1 VTLRQSSPAPGEAS
15 SGRGPEPVW
24 PGPQHAGAR
33 RRTPSAGGVV
43 ASVVGVVGELLV
55 TAGVLLG
62 LFVVWQ
68 LWWTDVEGDRHQQ
81 EIIAGLDWTPPPPA
95 AESAGPSVATRHEEA
110 PPVDTQ
116 PAQATV
122 FAQLYV
128 PRWGA
133 DYVKP
138 VAEGID
144 KPTVLDTIGIGH
156 YPGTAMPGDVG
167 NFATAAHRTTYGKP
181 YNRIAEL
188 QPGDPVVVRTETT
201 WYVYRVTESK
211 IVAPSQVEVVAPVP
225 GLRQGDPLPELT
237 ERYLTMTSCHPMF
250 SARERYIVHGTL
262 DYWAPVSEGTPQELL
277 DAGILVDATGVE

>member
-1 VTLRQSSPAPGEAS
+1 MSVRHAPPPPPPAPLT
-15 SGRGPEPVW
+15 
-24 PGPQHAGAR
+24 PGPQHAGR
-33 RRTPSAGGVV
+33 RRSRLTGG
-43 ASVVGVVGELLV
+43 AAATVVGVIGELLV

-81 EIIAGLDWTPPPPA
+81 EILAELDWTPPPAPV
-95 AESAGPSVATRHEEA
+95 AEGPRVVTRHEEP
-110 PPVDTQ
+110 PPVEPV
-116 PAQATV
+116 PAPADV

-138 VAEGID
+138 VAEGVS
-144 KPTVLDTIGIGH
+144 KAQVLDTIGIGH
-156 YPGTAMPGDVG
+156 YPDTAMPGEAG

-188 QPGDPVVVRTETT
+188 VAGDPVVVRTETT

-211 IVAPSQVEVVAPVP
+211 IVMPWQTEVVAPVP
-225 GLRQGDPLPELT
+225 GLKAGDPLPELT

-250 SARERYIVHGTL
+250 SAKERYIVHGTL
-262 DYWAPVSEGTPQELL
+262 DYWAPVSEGTPQELV
-277 DAGILVDATGVE
+277 DAGITFEATGAQ